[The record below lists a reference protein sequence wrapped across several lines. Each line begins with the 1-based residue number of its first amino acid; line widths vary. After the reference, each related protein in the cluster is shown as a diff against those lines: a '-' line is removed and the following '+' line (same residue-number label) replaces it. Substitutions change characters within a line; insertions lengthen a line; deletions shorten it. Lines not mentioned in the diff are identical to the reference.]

1 MFHNWNIMDLNALED
16 FNLVVAHGGF
26 GRASRATGRPKAT
39 LSRRVSELEQSLG
52 VRLIERG
59 GHSLRLTGE
68 GRGLHER
75 TGGLLAELK
84 EAGEAVASQAQAPR
98 GPLRVSAPAV
108 LAHAALAAVGA
119 RFALAHPQIQLE
131 IVAEDRKVDP
141 VEEGY
146 DLVIRVNPPPDERL
160 SGRIVLYDRLWLVA
174 GPQLPRPRLSRD
186 EETPVSAI
194 MSCGA
199 PPDVKWRIRGKD
211 RAIRTLLPQPLLR
224 LSTLLMVHEAAL
236 AGAGAALLPQLLVEE
251 DVRAG
256 RLACWGSD
264 DGPPVEIWAL
274 YSSRRLLSLKVRAF
288 IDALV
293 EAFPDK
299 RFAGG

>member
-1 MFHNWNIMDLNALED
+1 MDLAALED
-16 FNLVVAHGGF
+16 FNLVVVHGGF
-26 GRASRATGRPKAT
+26 GRASRATDRPKAT
-39 LSRRVSELEQSLG
+39 LSRHVSELEQDLG

-59 GHSLRLTGE
+59 GRSLRLTGE

-75 TGGLLAELK
+75 TSGLLAELK
-84 EAGEAVASQAQAPR
+84 EAGEAVASQGQAPS
-98 GPLRVSAPAV
+98 GPLRVSAPTV

-119 RFALAHPQIQLE
+119 RFAQAHPQIQLQ

-146 DLVIRVNPPPDERL
+146 DLVVRVNPAPDERL

-174 GPQLPRPRLSRD
+174 SPQQPRPRQRKGED
-186 EETPVSAI
+186 TPVPATVLR
-194 MSCGA
+194 GTPA
-199 PPDVKWRIRGKD
+199 ETKWRIRGKD
-211 RAIRTLLPQPLLR
+211 RTLRTLVPQPLLR
-224 LSTLLMVHEAAL
+224 LSTLLMVREAVL
-236 AGAGAALLPQLLVEE
+236 AGGGAALLPQLLVQE

-256 RLACWGSD
+256 RLTCWGSD
-264 DGPPVEIWAL
+264 DGAPVEIWAL

-299 RFAGG
+299 SFAGS

>member
-1 MFHNWNIMDLNALED
+1 MNGTPVDLTALED

-39 LSRRVSELEQSLG
+39 LSRRVSGLEQDLG

-75 TGGLLAELK
+75 TSGLLAELK
-84 EAGEAVASQAQAPR
+84 EAGEAAASQAQVPR
-98 GPLRVSAPAV
+98 GPLRISAPTV

-146 DLVIRVNPPPDERL
+146 DLVIRVNPAPEERL

-174 GPQLPRPRLSRD
+174 SPQLQRPRQRKGED
-186 EETPVSAI
+186 TPVPATVLRSAP
-194 MSCGA
+194 A
-199 PPDVKWRIRGKD
+199 ETKWRIRGKD
-211 RAIRTLLPQPLLR
+211 RTVRTLLPQPLLR
-224 LSTLLMVHEAAL
+224 LSTLLMVREAVL
-236 AGAGAALLPQLLVEE
+236 AGAGVALLPQLLVEE
-251 DVRAG
+251 DVRGG

-264 DGPPVEIWAL
+264 DGASVEIWAL

-288 IDALV
+288 IDALT
-293 EAFPDK
+293 EAFPEK
-299 RFAGG
+299 TFGGG

>member
-1 MFHNWNIMDLNALED
+1 MDLNALAD

-39 LSRRVSELEQSLG
+39 LSRRVSDLEQSLG

-59 GHSLRLTGE
+59 GRSLRLTGE

-84 EAGEAVASQAQAPR
+84 EAGAAAASQAQVPR
-98 GPLRVSAPAV
+98 GPLRISAPAV

-141 VEEGY
+141 VEEAY
-146 DLVIRVNPPPDERL
+146 DLVIRVNPAPDERL
-160 SGRIVLYDRLWLVA
+160 SGRILLYDRLWLVA
-174 GPQLPRPRLSRD
+174 SPQLPRPRQRKG
-186 EETPVSAI
+186 EATPVPAI
-194 MSCGA
+194 VLHNTPA
-199 PPDVKWRIRGKD
+199 QAQWRIRGKD
-211 RAIRTLLPQPLLR
+211 GVLRTLLPQPLLR
-224 LSTLLMVHEAAL
+224 LSTLLMVRQAVL

-251 DVRAG
+251 DVRRG

-264 DGPPVEIWAL
+264 DGAPVEIWAL

-293 EAFPDK
+293 VAFPNK
-299 RFAGG
+299 SFAGS